1 MKKIL
6 LLLLLLCTLLVGC
19 SSDEEYI
26 ESVKNIPI
34 QNLLGSSTTEELAAN
49 FINKATNSEDVTV
62 LDLKW
67 SVEGKTEKGK
77 MIIAQQG
84 QNKVYFNTARNG
96 DYVEYMP
103 LEVYII
109 TSDNKKIT
117 LGEILYNDFMNDFS
131 KAFEF

>member
-6 LLLLLLCTLLVGC
+6 LMLLLLCTLLVGC
-19 SSDEEYI
+19 GSDEEYI

-34 QNLLGSSTTEELAAN
+34 QNILESNTTEELAAN
-49 FINKATNSEDVTV
+49 FIKKATNSQDISV

-77 MIIAQQG
+77 MIVAQQG
-84 QNKVYFNTARNG
+84 QNKVYFNTIRNG
-96 DYVEYMP
+96 DYVEYIP

-117 LGEILYNDFMNDFS
+117 LGEILYNNFMNDFS
-131 KAFEF
+131 KAFDF